1 MVGIARGAQ
10 CMVCRTARRDI
21 DTVRGVMSCR
31 VGVLT
36 CRDLAMGIVAA
47 PLRVASPVH
56 VFHVAVT
63 LAADQS
69 GTVHRYSSASS
80 ASAALVVDFV
90 LVSFVRS
97 AIRTV
102 APVRLYIVYVFYTR
116 LVFDFVILSAT
127 HHS

>member
-10 CMVCRTARRDI
+10 CMVCRTARREI

-47 PLRVASPVH
+47 PVRVASPVR

-69 GTVHRYSSASS
+69 GTVHRFLRVRG
-80 ASAALVVDFV
+80 ALVVVFV
-90 LVSFVRS
+90 LVSFVR
-97 AIRTV
+97 
-102 APVRLYIVYVFYTR
+102 YV
-116 LVFDFVILSAT
+116 L
-127 HHS
+127 